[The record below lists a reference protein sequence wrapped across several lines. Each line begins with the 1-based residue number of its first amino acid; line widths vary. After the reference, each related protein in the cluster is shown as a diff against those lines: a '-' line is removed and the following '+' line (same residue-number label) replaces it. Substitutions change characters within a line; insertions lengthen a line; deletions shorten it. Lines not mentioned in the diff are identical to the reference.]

1 MNRTEIGLNLSSA
14 GICPWLAGR
23 LARNPCET
31 QFPSTPG
38 RATPRLL
45 RPGRP
50 GDASRAYNEV
60 STANSEPPGRSVGQA
75 GSSHFPAGTP
85 ADASHQRVQPP
96 AARRDVSAT
105 LLENIFS
112 FEIRHVLL
120 FETIFFSSQIF
131 HQM

>member
-1 MNRTEIGLNLSSA
+1 MRVFVHGSQADWHETRVKHSFPPRRVAPRHACFALADLATRAVRIMKYPLPIASR
-14 GICPWLAGR
+14 LAGR
-23 LARNPCET
+23 
-31 QFPSTPG
+31 S
-38 RATPRLL
+38 
-45 RPGRP
+45 
-50 GDASRAYNEV
+50 V
-60 STANSEPPGRSVGQA
+60 GRSVGQA